1 MDKKEESQIEGNKI
15 EANKKA
21 TIKVPFWCAVLTG
34 SLVIML
40 VIAILY
46 LQYVRYGLVSK
57 AIDAKDVTSSALL
70 LSPEIATGLVRIFGV
85 L

>member
-1 MDKKEESQIEGNKI
+1 MDKKEE
-15 EANKKA
+15 NKKA

-40 VIAILY
+40 IIAILY

-57 AIDAKDVTSSALL
+57 AIDANDVTSSALL